1 MGTLLSIVVA
11 AYNSEKTLERTLQSL
26 VPLLKKGVQAVIVD
40 DGSLDKT
47 YEIADTFSRTV
58 TGVEVFRLAHNG
70 SASAR
75 NFGLSC
81 VKSKFV
87 MFCDADDELLE
98 FNLDDLNE
106 TNNEV
111 IVCSYLYEKANGA
124 IEIVASPVDD
134 SASKAFL
141 FSPELAKILMNQIG
155 FWRYIYKTDFLREQS
170 VRFVGTL
177 EELKADYFVLDDYF
191 FLLHVLTTFKL
202 GTSWGTPVYKY
213 YENPQANYQRFRRQS
228 KFMAIAATIQITEMA
243 GKLSK
248 ERFSW
253 YRSELRRQLFSS
265 FQAVSLKDTYSTWW
279 KFTKAVWS
287 LHSNSSLRGYIH
299 GFKDF
304 LLLFF
309 VLLRKTAVQGK
320 SLITFKN

>member
-26 VPLLKKGVQAVIVD
+26 APLLKKGVQAVIVD
-40 DGSLDKT
+40 DGSLDRT

-58 TGVEVFRLAHNG
+58 SGVEVFRLSHNG

-81 VKSKFV
+81 VKSKFI

-98 FNLDDLNE
+98 FSLDDLNE
-106 TNNEV
+106 TNSEV
-111 IVCSYLYEKANGA
+111 IVCSYLYERANGA
-124 IEIVASPVDD
+124 IEIVASPLDD
-134 SASKAFL
+134 SASKAFQ

-155 FWRYIYKTDFLREQS
+155 FWRYIYKTDFLRDQS

-177 EELKADYFVLDDYF
+177 EELKAEYFVLDDYF
-191 FLLHVLTTFKL
+191 FLLHVLTTFKH

-213 YENPQANYQRFRRQS
+213 YENPHSHYQRFRRQS
-228 KFMAIAATIQITEMA
+228 KFMAIAAAIQINEMA

-265 FQAVSLKDTYSTWW
+265 FEAVSLKDTYSAWW
-279 KFTKAVWS
+279 KFTKVVWS
-287 LHSNSSLRGYIH
+287 LHSNSSLIGLIH
-299 GFKDF
+299 GLKDF
-304 LLLFF
+304 LLLVFT
-309 VLLRKTAVQGK
+309 LLRKTARQGK
-320 SLITFKN
+320 SLIAFKN

>member
-26 VPLLKKGVQAVIVD
+26 APLLEKGVQAVIVD
-40 DGSLDKT
+40 DGSLDRT

-58 TGVEVFRLAHNG
+58 SGVEVFRLTHNG

-81 VKSKFV
+81 VKSEFV

-98 FNLDDLNE
+98 FSLDDLNE
-106 TNNEV
+106 TNSEV
-111 IVCSYLYEKANGA
+111 IVCSYLYEKVNGA

-155 FWRYIYKTDFLREQS
+155 FWRYIYKTDFLRDQS

-191 FLLHVLTTFKL
+191 FLLHVLTTFKH

-213 YENPQANYQRFRRQS
+213 YENSHSHYQRFRKQS
-228 KFMAIAATIQITEMA
+228 KFMAIAAAIQINEMA

-265 FQAVSLKDTYSTWW
+265 FQAVSLKDTYLTWW

-287 LHSNSSLRGYIH
+287 LRSNSSLIGLIH
-299 GFKDF
+299 GLKDF

-309 VLLRKTAVQGK
+309 TLLRKTAGQGK
-320 SLITFKN
+320 SIITFKN